1 VRVTT
6 ARGTVLKGC
15 RIRKGWDHCSKM
27 ESWGEGLPELV
38 STPVLRIAIMNSLA
52 KKSCRYLWLHCLERR
67 EKSFYKRHVGEKKM
81 G

>member
-1 VRVTT
+1 
-6 ARGTVLKGC
+6 
-15 RIRKGWDHCSKM
+15 M